1 MSGRS
6 VAAIVFAALA
16 AFPGALVRAGG
27 ETAPDRV
34 AGLNTG
40 PV

>member
-6 VAAIVFAALA
+6 VAAIVLA